1 MQLRPGYREL
11 AAPEAV
17 RDVVDCLWV
26 RVTGGA
32 DEVRVLPDGRA
43 DVVWRQGDRTTL
55 VGPETRA
62 QLISYSVSEV
72 LVGIRFRPGAAGPVM
87 GVPLHEVRDLRV
99 DVMEVDPAF
108 NVEAHL
114 APAEVLAR
122 FLAAAADRRGDPLVT
137 EAVRRLAR
145 QDVSAV
151 ARELAISERQLLRR
165 FQAAV
170 GYGPKTLAR
179 VLRFRRFLEAVD
191 RGEADLASLALDA
204 GYADQAHL
212 TREATRLAGAT
223 PLELV
228 RSRSRS

>member
-1 MQLRPGYREL
+1 
-11 AAPEAV
+11 
-17 RDVVDCLWV
+17 V

-62 QLISYSVSEV
+62 QLISYSDSEV

-108 NVEAHL
+108 NVEA
-114 APAEVLAR
+114 
-122 FLAAAADRRGDPLVT
+122 
-137 EAVRRLAR
+137 
-145 QDVSAV
+145 
-151 ARELAISERQLLRR
+151 
-165 FQAAV
+165 
-170 GYGPKTLAR
+170 
-179 VLRFRRFLEAVD
+179 
-191 RGEADLASLALDA
+191 DLASLALDA